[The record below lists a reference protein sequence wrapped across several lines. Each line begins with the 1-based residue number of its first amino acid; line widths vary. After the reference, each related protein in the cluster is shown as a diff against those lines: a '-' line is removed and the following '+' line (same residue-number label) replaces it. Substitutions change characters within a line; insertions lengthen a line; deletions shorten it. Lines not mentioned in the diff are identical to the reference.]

1 MKEEK
6 EVEIIFKDN
15 NHIQT
20 CMNCK
25 HGDLDSSSECCS
37 KCIDWIEDNWE
48 AEDVR

>member
-25 HGDLDSSSECCS
+25 HGDLEHDSEICFP
-37 KCIDWIEDNWE
+37 CIRLIEDNWE